1 MKTHRITAIIM
12 IALLAVCLSVPA
24 LALNI
29 ESGIEYRVNKQVY
42 FEADGVSEKA
52 TLSAQYFDLLT
63 DIKVNDRI
71 TLTPKVGLVYEQIN
85 SNKKDLDTVKTEAGY
100 SLGIDADIL
109 LAPNDVA
116 DLYAIASYRYT
127 NANIDKVAGNVVS
140 GRERLVLHDFEF
152 GPKFQRAI
160 NVAGYDLVPY
170 VALVYSDTIGTLKTK
185 GLSPNTKKDVDA
197 KDNLGLRFGTSAK
210 LADNLTANVGMKLF
224 DETAASASLS
234 YRF

>member
-1 MKTHRITAIIM
+1 MKTHRITAIFM

-42 FEADGVSEKA
+42 LDSNGKSEKA
-52 TLSAQYFDLLT
+52 TFSAQYFDLLT

-71 TLTPKVGLVYEQIN
+71 TLTPKAGLVYEQIN
-85 SNKKDLDTVKTEAGY
+85 RNKKDLDTVKTEAGY
-100 SLGIDADIL
+100 SVGIDADIL
-109 LAPNDVA
+109 LAPNDLA

-127 NANIDKVAGNVVS
+127 NANIDKVAGDVVS
-140 GRERLVLHDFEF
+140 LRERIVLHDFEF

-160 NVAGYDLVPY
+160 NVAGYNLVPY
-170 VALVYSDTIGTLKTK
+170 VGLVYSDTIGTIKTK